1 MVLQISPMGMKHF
14 YDIEEILS
22 TEFDDFW
29 SSSIL
34 KDELQNSNSQYF
46 VALINGVVVGFAGI
60 WKAVNEYHITNIAV
74 KKDMRRK
81 GIGSSLLEKLIEVVK
96 SKNIDSITLEVNCKN
111 LSAIELYKK
120 YNFKQVGIRKKY
132 YNQTDD
138 ALIMTL
144 FLN

>member
-1 MVLQISPMGMKHF
+1 MEMKHF

-60 WKAVNEYHITNIAV
+60 WKAVNE
-74 KKDMRRK
+74 
-81 GIGSSLLEKLIEVVK
+81 
-96 SKNIDSITLEVNCKN
+96 
-111 LSAIELYKK
+111 
-120 YNFKQVGIRKKY
+120 
-132 YNQTDD
+132 
-138 ALIMTL
+138 
-144 FLN
+144 